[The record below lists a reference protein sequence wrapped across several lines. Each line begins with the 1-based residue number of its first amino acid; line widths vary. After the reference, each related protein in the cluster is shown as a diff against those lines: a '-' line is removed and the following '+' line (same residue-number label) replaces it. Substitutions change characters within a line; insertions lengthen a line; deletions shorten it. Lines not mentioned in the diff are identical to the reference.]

1 MMHDWKDLIQPF
13 FYVEGDTWASVCL
26 NVSEYKD
33 EIFQMRA
40 DEGFTGNGYDWASL
54 AQVFLAEQRA
64 DLLDKIQFDPESS
77 MFCAYSRNLEAL
89 EKLAELLFKASQESE
104 FLRQAIEAADPE
116 GMD

>member
-33 EIFQMRA
+33 EIFQTRA
-40 DEGFTGNGYDWASL
+40 GEGFTGNGYDWASL

-64 DLLDKIQFDPESS
+64 DLLDKVQFDPESS
-77 MFCAYSRNLEAL
+77 MFCAYSHDKAAL
-89 EKLAELLFKASQESE
+89 QDFALAFKHACEDEVLIADLFSRAQ
-104 FLRQAIEAADPE
+104 LD
-116 GMD
+116 